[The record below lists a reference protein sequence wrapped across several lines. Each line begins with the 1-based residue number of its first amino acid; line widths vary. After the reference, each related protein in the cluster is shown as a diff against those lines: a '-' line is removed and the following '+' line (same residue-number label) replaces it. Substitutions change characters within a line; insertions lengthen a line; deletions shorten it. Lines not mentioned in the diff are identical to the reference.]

1 MNKRW
6 YDVDPTV
13 SLAVSL
19 MRNAN
24 IMTQYKCAD
33 IIVKKSKDNGI
44 DGVVASVWEARKI
57 KEVCGQNFK
66 VLCPG
71 IRPVWASKDDQKRLA
86 TPSKAIE
93 EGADYLVIGRAVT
106 NAPNRLEAMSKIYE
120 EIEQAMKG

>member
-1 MNKRW
+1 MYKRW

-44 DGVVASVWEARKI
+44 DLSENILADAFTYVLRRWYDTDQKI
-57 KEVCGQNFK
+57 AESFEYLKSLPLELQKEVALDLINF
-66 VLCPG
+66 L
-71 IRPVWASKDDQKRLA
+71 Q
-86 TPSKAIE
+86 E
-93 EGADYLVIGRAVT
+93 EEVH
-106 NAPNRLEAMSKIYE
+106 
-120 EIEQAMKG
+120 